1 MTSEYRWL
9 AHYEPGVAHSVD
21 IPNTTVHQLLVDS
34 TARFP
39 DKTAVR
45 MVLRYLPLGLKVE
58 AKLSYAELNRLSDRF
73 AAALVNLGVGKGSRV
88 SIMLPNIPQMVIA
101 YFGVLKAGAI
111 VVNTNP
117 TYPAHELE
125 PLLRSAGAE
134 TIVTLS
140 GLYDR
145 VLEIQPQ
152 TAIKTIILT
161 DIPET
166 IGRPFRN
173 TVAKQV
179 RASGMMK
186 AVTPRAGTYFMKD
199 LLATAPAKAPAVSF
213 QVAKDTAVFQ
223 FTGGT

>member
-21 IPNTTVHQLLVDS
+21 VPNTTVHQLLAGLNGEVS
-34 TARFP
+34 RP
-39 DKTAVR
+39 DRSSDGAPLFAPGAEGAGEAE
-45 MVLRYLPLGLKVE
+45 LR
-58 AKLSYAELNRLSDRF
+58 ELNRLSDRF
-73 AAALVNLGVGKGSRV
+73 AAALVNLGVSKGSRV

-145 VLEIQPQ
+145 VLRNPAQDRHQDHHPHRHPRNHRQALPQ
-152 TAIKTIILT
+152 HRGQTGARQRH
-161 DIPET
+161 DES
-166 IGRPFRN
+166 RD
-173 TVAKQV
+173 AAE
-179 RASGMMK
+179 RAPIS
-186 AVTPRAGTYFMKD
+186 
-199 LLATAPAKAPAVSF
+199 
-213 QVAKDTAVFQ
+213 
-223 FTGGT
+223 